1 MKTQDGFEI
10 CKVTSVRFVIV
21 SPDDQEKKKKMTQIT
36 NFRKERGKI
45 LDIKG
50 TKRNI
55 VNRFTSINSTT

>member
-1 MKTQDGFEI
+1 MI
-10 CKVTSVRFVIV
+10 R
-21 SPDDQEKKKKMTQIT
+21 KKKKMTQIT

-45 LDIKG
+45 LDTNG